1 METALIPPVGDEIHR
16 RGNVL
21 TKAIATGF
29 LLLTGW
35 RFEGKLPN
43 LRKFV
48 LIVAPHTSNWDFPT
62 GVMAMFALGL
72 RGTFLGK
79 DTLFRPPFG
88 FIFRWLGGVP
98 VDRFSKNNVVEQ
110 TIALFGA
117 RERMILAISPEG
129 TRKRIEKWRTGFY
142 WVAVGAKVPIVP
154 VAFDFP
160 RKRFV
165 IYEPQTMSG
174 DAERDIA
181 HLRSFFKASQ
191 AYRPSFYVE

>member
-1 METALIPPVGDEIHR
+1 METTLIPPVGDQIHR
-16 RGNVL
+16 RGNFF
-21 TKAIATGF
+21 TKAVASFF

-35 RFEGKLPN
+35 RFEGRLPN
-43 LRKFV
+43 LRQFV

-62 GVMAMFALGL
+62 GVMAMFALGI

-79 DTLFRPPFG
+79 DTLFKPPFG
-88 FIFRWLGGVP
+88 FIFYWLGGVP

-110 TIALFGA
+110 TLEYFRT
-117 RERMILAISPEG
+117 REQMILAISPEG

-160 RKRFV
+160 RKRIV
-165 IYEPQTMSG
+165 IHEPQVMTG

-181 HLRSFFKASQ
+181 HLRSFYKASQ
-191 AYRPSFYVE
+191 AHRPAWYVE